1 MPALALI
8 LLATTWPITDYQDHA
23 HWDAVEWIPFTH
35 YFGPFDLVANVMLF
49 VPFGLAVGWGGT
61 TPRRVLWALALGMA
75 CSLAVEFA
83 QAYSHN
89 RSATVADLITNT
101 TGAWLGGKWA
111 VSRARA
117 RGSACRLTAN
127 ACGAG

>member
-1 MPALALI
+1 MAQHLVPRLPQVRIPQEFRALI
-8 LLATTWPITDYQDHA
+8 LLATTWPMTDFQDHA

-61 TPRRVLWALALGMA
+61 THRRVLWALALGIT

-83 QAYSHN
+83 CEIVIPEL
-89 RSATVADLITNT
+89 R
-101 TGAWLGGKWA
+101 
-111 VSRARA
+111 
-117 RGSACRLTAN
+117 
-127 ACGAG
+127 